1 MCCSRSLFWRSSWW
15 TRAWASSRA
24 VASALSWSFK
34 RWTCNRRC
42 EGSRVCW
49 QAGRK
54 GFSVMSE
61 ANLIQLTETFFPRL
75 LLLSEFP
82 KQNNAPHPSLCED
95 QGQTVLTLPTHF
107 SHLRNQRCVLF
118 AANISLMATRKY
130 KKFIYMLWM
139 GPCCSFSEANDVTQG
154 CCHSNASAFFSFFF
168 KKMSKQFSR
177 SEKSNDSQRKRL
189 RDLTSQRERNKML
202 MHLLPPTQKPL
213 SLSSTRKLESVKHHE
228 GNSLRDRVDRFL
240 SASECAVTASIKHDI
255 WL

>member
-42 EGSRVCW
+42 EVSRVW
-49 QAGRK
+49 WWAGRN

-82 KQNNAPHPSLCED
+82 KENNAPHPSLCED
-95 QGQTVLTLPTHF
+95 QGQTVLTLPTQF
-107 SHLRNQRCVLF
+107 SRLRNQRCVLF
-118 AANISLMATRKY
+118 AANISSMATRKY

-139 GPCCSFSEANDVTQG
+139 GPCCSFSEANDMTQG
-154 CCHSNASAFFSFFF
+154 CCHSNASAFFFPF
-168 KKMSKQFSR
+168 
-177 SEKSNDSQRKRL
+177 L
-189 RDLTSQRERNKML
+189 C
-202 MHLLPPTQKPL
+202 
-213 SLSSTRKLESVKHHE
+213 LSSFPGARKVMTVRGRGWEIWQAKESGTKCWCISSPQHRNHWVWAQQE
-228 GNSLRDRVDRFL
+228 N
-240 SASECAVTASIKHDI
+240 
-255 WL
+255 